1 MKIMG
6 RKKSNNDE
14 KNTHTHH
21 TENMKLEC
29 KTISPSRG
37 LAPPTLWQMY
47 FAFDSLSLSLSSY
60 MNIFIF
66 CRHLVRFSVLLLL
79 IQHIFLGNGSTLKR
93 HMKDFITWRN
103 QNCQTLIT
111 IMHDRSN
118 FYDFSAQVPLDWV
131 QCSGIDTE
139 PNGYSAD
146 QNVAIHLNFRRV
158 VVTSIN
164 FSIRLL
170 RSFRLFCLF
179 RFLISRIAKIADFV
193 D

>member
-1 MKIMG
+1 MQNHL
-6 RKKSNNDE
+6 S
-14 KNTHTHH
+14 
-21 TENMKLEC
+21 
-29 KTISPSRG
+29 ISWSG
-37 LAPPTLWQMY
+37 SA
-47 FAFDSLSLSLSSY
+47 DSLANVLCVRFSFSLSSY

-103 QNCQTLIT
+103 QNRQTLIT

-146 QNVAIHLNFRRV
+146 LNVAIHLNFRRV

-164 FSIRLL
+164 FSIWLL

-179 RFLISRIAKIADFV
+179 RFLISRIAKISSTSCNYKFCMC
-193 D
+193 